1 MRELHRII
9 HKLTPS
15 QRLNK
20 AARHLLDAL
29 YDREV
34 RNDLDGTTC
43 VQPTAYSLQKTA
55 RNS

>member
-9 HKLTPS
+9 HKLTPN

-34 RNDLDGTTC
+34 RNDLDGTAC
-43 VQPTAYSLQKTA
+43 VQPTAYSL
-55 RNS
+55 